1 MIGYS
6 KLEVKGEWSSNS
18 DQPTEVLVAFGS
30 ISLDILNTKG
40 EPIRQWAYSSIFLK
54 NRDVSKSMF
63 CPDLEETESL
73 YIFDEDAVNHLIFLS
88 NKTNRKIFAN
98 LLPWFFIII
107 LLISSFTFFSSYFRI
122 VIEKIALSI
131 TSAEQESNFGNI
143 MLKEMSE
150 VSYCDINKTNEYIRS
165 LEKDYLSRKSNAIE
179 LIFMNFKT
187 KNSIL
192 LPGRKLLVP
201 YSILESEDGAFVLAE
216 TTQLALEAIKNK
228 KAIRL
233 SRKKNILESMR
244 RDLDISISDPSLT
257 TSKIMRDENP
267 IWNENLTC
275 KVDDVLLP
283 VSYTHLTLPTNREV

>member
-1 MIGYS
+1 MAGYS
-6 KLEVKGEWSSNS
+6 KLEVKGEWKSNS

-30 ISLDILNTKG
+30 ISLNILNTNG

-54 NRDVSKSMF
+54 NKEASKSTF

-73 YIFDEDAVNHLIFLS
+73 YIFDQDAVNHLIFLC
-88 NKTNRKIFAN
+88 NKTNRKKFAN

-131 TSAEQESNFGNI
+131 TSAEQESNLGNI

-150 VSYCDINKTNEYIRS
+150 ISYCDINKTNEYIRS
-165 LEKDYLSRKSNAIE
+165 LEKDYPSVTSDSIE

-187 KNSIL
+187 KYSIL

-201 YSILESEDGAFVLAE
+201 YSILENEDGAFVLAE
-216 TTQLALEAIKNK
+216 TIKLGIAATKNKEAIEKFFSKQRNK
-228 KAIRL
+228 ALLIYVFGVLTDLNFNKDNGLLISL
-233 SRKKNILESMR
+233 HGKSRV
-244 RDLDISISDPSLT
+244 LDKVFTD
-257 TSKIMRDENP
+257 
-267 IWNENLTC
+267 NEW
-275 KVDDVLLP
+275 
-283 VSYTHLTLPTNREV
+283 LTLKKLCKL